1 MNPNA
6 SLILD
11 MPVRHAIGTR
21 IKFRSHK
28 TLRTRSGRIVRVS
41 GNGVRVI
48 GRKLVA
54 SFVPWDSILE
64 ILNPKTNA

>member
-1 MNPNA
+1 MNPHA
-6 SLILD
+6 SAILN

-28 TLRTRSGRIVRVS
+28 TLRTRAGRIVRVS
-41 GNGVRVI
+41 GDGVRVV

-54 SFVPWDSILE
+54 SFVPWENVLE
-64 ILNPKTNA
+64 ICNAKAA